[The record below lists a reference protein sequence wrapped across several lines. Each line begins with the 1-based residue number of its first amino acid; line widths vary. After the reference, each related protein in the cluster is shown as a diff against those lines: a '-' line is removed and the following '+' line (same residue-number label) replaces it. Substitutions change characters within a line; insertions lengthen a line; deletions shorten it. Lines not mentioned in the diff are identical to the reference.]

1 MSGYTISIA
10 LRSSL
15 QEMQGAFLTK
25 GEKMENQIL
34 AAVISALITLTAKI
48 VEIVLEKGV
57 IQRC

>member
-1 MSGYTISIA
+1 
-10 LRSSL
+10 
-15 QEMQGAFLTK
+15 
-25 GEKMENQIL
+25 MENQIL